1 MRYIVLLAVIIG
13 IYGCSTKETALR
25 TYTINPQ
32 MNITKQ
38 NKSIYSAK
46 SIKIAYPTSIKGVV
60 SKRITYSYND
70 LEEGTYNN
78 ARWSVSSGKLLMN
91 TYIRALD
98 ESHLFG
104 AIIEYTSLAETNYLL
119 ESEMYEFYHKVRD
132 NLSVSVLSVK
142 FNFIAM
148 DTNRLIK
155 SKKFS
160 YEIPTATCNAQGYV
174 QATNI
179 AVKKMTLEMIEWLGR
194 GE

>member
-1 MRYIVLLAVIIG
+1 MRYSLLLAGMILLF
-13 IYGCSTKETALR
+13 GCSTKETALR

-32 MNITKQ
+32 IDINKQ
-38 NKSIYSAK
+38 HSTIYSTK

-78 ARWSVSSGKLLMN
+78 ARWSVSSGKLLMT
-91 TYIRALD
+91 TYIKALD

-104 AIIEYTSLAETNYLL
+104 SIIEYTSLAETNYLL

-132 NLSVSVLSVK
+132 KVSVSVVSVK
-142 FNFIAM
+142 FNLIAM

-160 YEIPTATCNAQGYV
+160 YQIPTPTLNAQGYV

-179 AVKKMTLEMIEWLGR
+179 AVKKMTLDMIEWLGR

>member
-1 MRYIVLLAVIIG
+1 MRYIVLLALIIG
-13 IYGCSTKETALR
+13 VYGCSTKETALR

-32 MNITKQ
+32 IDIDKQ
-38 NKSIYSAK
+38 SSTIYSTK

-60 SKRITYSYND
+60 SRRMTYSYSD
-70 LEEGTYNN
+70 QEEGTYNN

-91 TYIRALD
+91 TYIKALD

-104 AIIEYTSLAETNYLL
+104 SVIEYSSLAETDYLL
-119 ESEMYEFYHKVRD
+119 ESEVYEFYHKIRGKVS
-132 NLSVSVLSVK
+132 LSIVSVK

-160 YEIPTATCNAQGYV
+160 YQIPTATLNAQGYV
-174 QATNI
+174 QASNI
-179 AVKKMTLEMIEWLGR
+179 AVKQMTLDMIAWLGR